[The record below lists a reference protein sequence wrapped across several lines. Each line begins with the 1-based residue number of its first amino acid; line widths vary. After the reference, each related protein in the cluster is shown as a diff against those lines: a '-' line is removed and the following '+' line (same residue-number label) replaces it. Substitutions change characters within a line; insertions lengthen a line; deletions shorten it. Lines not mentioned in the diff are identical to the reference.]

1 MQNRVTIS
9 SFYLINSSQGF
20 SGIAR
25 SPRHRSQFALR
36 DPPGIA
42 RCKAMRFLMREVLVL
57 HCFKGSLLP
66 VGSRWNIVGCMKY
79 YISRIAYCDMR
90 YIHYLRC
97 MRKHNGMR
105 PQDIVIL
112 LAIISNGK
120 KDWLI
125 KDLASSLNISQSEV
139 SESLNRSQVAGL
151 IDYNKRRVN
160 RHALYEFLQFGL
172 PYVFP
177 VQPGPVVSGVPT
189 AHSHPLLKKKI
200 ISEQFYVWPEPG
212 GPVRG
217 FAVEPLYN
225 KQVKAV
231 KENSELYKLLA
242 MVDVLRVGNRRETEL
257 AKNILNES
265 ILHESSS
272 EHHKD

>member
-1 MQNRVTIS
+1 
-9 SFYLINSSQGF
+9 
-20 SGIAR
+20 
-25 SPRHRSQFALR
+25 
-36 DPPGIA
+36 
-42 RCKAMRFLMREVLVL
+42 
-57 HCFKGSLLP
+57 
-66 VGSRWNIVGCMKY
+66 
-79 YISRIAYCDMR
+79 
-90 YIHYLRC
+90 
-97 MRKHNGMR
+97 MR

-112 LAIISNGK
+112 LAIITFRK

-125 KDLASSLNISQSEV
+125 KDLANSLYISQSEV

-160 RHALYEFLQFGL
+160 RHALHEFIEFGL

-177 VQPGPVVSGVPT
+177 VQPGVVVSGMPT
-189 AHSHPLLKKKI
+189 AHSHPALKDKI

-231 KENSELYKLLA
+231 KENNELYKLLA
-242 MVDVLRVGNRRETEL
+242 MVDVLRVGNRRETKF
-257 AKNILNES
+257 AKEILEKS
-265 ILHESSS
+265 ILHESSP
-272 EHHKD
+272 EHQQD